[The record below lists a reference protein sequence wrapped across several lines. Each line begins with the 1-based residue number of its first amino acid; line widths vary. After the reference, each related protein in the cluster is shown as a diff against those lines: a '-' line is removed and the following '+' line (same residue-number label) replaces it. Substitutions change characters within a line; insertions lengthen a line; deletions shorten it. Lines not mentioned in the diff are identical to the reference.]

1 MLPHQGSGA
10 GQAIEDAYI
19 LASLLAD
26 NNSNKDTLSA
36 ALSVY
41 DQIRRPRGTDV
52 QRFSR
57 NARQVYDFLTP
68 TFTDTDLAHLYSLSG
83 VHLREQGET
92 DDRAVRKLW
101 ETGAILAAEWEWA
114 WTTDADGDRKYA
126 LGILAGKVRDVL
138 RSSLREDSIRKL
150 ST

>member
-26 NNSNKDTLSA
+26 NNTNKDTLST

-83 VHLREQGET
+83 VHLKEQGET
-92 DDRAVRKLW
+92 GDYVVSKLW
-101 ETGAILAAEWEWA
+101 ETATILAAEWEWA
-114 WTTDADGDRKYA
+114 WTTDSDGDRKYA
-126 LGILAGKVRDVL
+126 LGIFEGKVRDVL
-138 RSSLREDSIRKL
+138 RNSLRDD
-150 ST
+150 